1 MTVVWGWRS
10 RGGGSRRERGRREFR
25 GRRMWLFGGQAGVS
39 EGVERGGRGG
49 GGLVRQR
56 IMKVAKDW
64 ERFPIAMLG
73 RLVSVVRLRLKEGF
87 AAGVYPQASKANY
100 VCAAGRSLRFGFG
113 KLYLSRLLFE
123 LEE

>member
-1 MTVVWGWRS
+1 
-10 RGGGSRRERGRREFR
+10 
-25 GRRMWLFGGQAGVS
+25 
-39 EGVERGGRGG
+39 
-49 GGLVRQR
+49 
-56 IMKVAKDW
+56 MKVAKDW